1 MTILWSTVMRFLE
14 NEVLNLGTLL
24 VFLFVQGM
32 LIYFIKIDYRKDVCR
47 KISFKNIIK
56 SFCSTLIVMGIPKV
70 KEEVD
75 EFIKT
80 LDDLLRNSDQMKK
93 KSFLLFCI

>member
-1 MTILWSTVMRFLE
+1 MFLLIYTFIKVFNFKVIKVYLWIVEMTILWSTVMRFLE

-47 KISFKNIIK
+47 MDIYLKI
-56 SFCSTLIVMGIPKV
+56 L
-70 KEEVD
+70 
-75 EFIKT
+75 
-80 LDDLLRNSDQMKK
+80 
-93 KSFLLFCI
+93 

>member
-1 MTILWSTVMRFLE
+1 MFLLIYTFIKVFNFKVIKVYLWIVEMTILWSTVMRFLE

-47 KISFKNIIK
+47 KDIYLKYY
-56 SFCSTLIVMGIPKV
+56 KV
-70 KEEVD
+70 
-75 EFIKT
+75 I
-80 LDDLLRNSDQMKK
+80 
-93 KSFLLFCI
+93 LFH